1 MKMTHLRKIFQLRE
15 SHWRAPFVYLNSR
28 QRKATVNKFQENFYK
43 IIVNSAFGRTMESKL
58 ERKKLE
64 NIRNERELSQKAA
77 LSSMKSFQ
85 IIDDQLATISF
96 TPTKIMWNKPSIV
109 GATILDLAKCFM
121 FQFQET
127 DLNLELLYND
137 TDCFIYAIKN
147 DDVYRDSEKKKAE
160 FDFSNYDEDHF
171 LFDDN
176 NKIFVLKF
184 TDDLLFRILLSFPFF
199 F

>member
-96 TPTKIMWNKPSIV
+96 TMSKLVKEKWMCSSH
-109 GATILDLAKCFM
+109 DAKQGGNRCSYTGKVK
-121 FQFQET
+121 ECPNT
-127 DLNLELLYND
+127 
-137 TDCFIYAIKN
+137 
-147 DDVYRDSEKKKAE
+147 V
-160 FDFSNYDEDHF
+160 
-171 LFDDN
+171 
-176 NKIFVLKF
+176 
-184 TDDLLFRILLSFPFF
+184 
-199 F
+199 

>member
-1 MKMTHLRKIFQLRE
+1 MKITHLRKVFQLRE

-28 QRKATVNKFQENFYK
+28 QRKATVNTFQENFYK

-64 NIRNERELSQKAA
+64 IIRNERELLQKAA

-96 TPTKIMWNKPSIV
+96 SPTKILWNKHSIV

-137 TDCFIYAIKN
+137 TDSFIYAIKMTTFTETQ
-147 DDVYRDSEKKKAE
+147 RKK
-160 FDFSNYDEDHF
+160 S
-171 LFDDN
+171 
-176 NKIFVLKF
+176 
-184 TDDLLFRILLSFPFF
+184 
-199 F
+199 